1 MKNSNII
8 NILVAGCLSLA
19 GSFIQADTVLID
31 FGGGSGATGTST
43 FSNGWNNVKLKHDI
57 LGVIA
62 GTQSTGANK
71 TKSGLQSNI
80 SVSVTPYPLLIGGFG
95 SLAESTLI
103 VPFRS
108 YSACSALWQDL
119 YGVPLSNNAM
129 ATGWSSGTVA
139 TLGSGTQS
147 MTISGLTEGE
157 YTMSGVFTTGG
168 LAGLLQFNW
177 DNLPIHISGAGGA
190 LELKGVYMAGLQGS
204 LIDLSLGPVDVAN
217 VADGGMFMVTWEFA
231 LKNAANVTLTF
242 DTSLVTALSGAG
254 ISALAISD
262 GYQVVIPEP
271 GAACL
276 GLLGGLAFF
285 RKRKR
290 NA

>member
-1 MKNSNII
+1 MKCSNII

-19 GSFIQADTVLID
+19 GSFTQADTVLID
-31 FGGGSGATGTST
+31 FGGGSGAAGTNT

-62 GTQSTGANK
+62 GTQTTGVNK

-80 SVSVTPYPLLIGGFG
+80 SVSVTPYPLLLGGLG

-103 VPFRS
+103 VPARS
-108 YSACSALWQDL
+108 YSACSAVWEDL

-129 ATGWSSGTVA
+129 ATGWSSGTIA
-139 TLGSGTQS
+139 SLGGTQS
-147 MTISGLTEGE
+147 MTISGLTEGS

-177 DNLPIHISGAGGA
+177 DNLPIHISAAGGA

-231 LKNAANVTLTF
+231 LKNAANVNLTF

-271 GAACL
+271 GTACL
-276 GLLGGLAFF
+276 GLLGGFAFLL
-285 RKRKR
+285 RRKR